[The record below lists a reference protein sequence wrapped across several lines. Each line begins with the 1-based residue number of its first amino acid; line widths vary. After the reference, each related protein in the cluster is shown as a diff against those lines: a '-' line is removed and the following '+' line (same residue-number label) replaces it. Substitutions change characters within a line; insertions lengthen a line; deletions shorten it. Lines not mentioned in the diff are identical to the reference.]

1 MEDRVKLAVGETK
14 EIILDSNPTTGYSWS
29 IIRSDGLEVIE
40 EFILD
45 DTNGPVC
52 GAGGKQHYRLSA
64 KCPGEYEFMATYR
77 RSWEND
83 AIETFSLKI
92 DVK

>member
-40 EFILD
+40 EFISD

-52 GAGGKQHYRLSA
+52 GAG
-64 KCPGEYEFMATYR
+64 P
-77 RSWEND
+77 
-83 AIETFSLKI
+83 
-92 DVK
+92 

>member
-45 DTNGPVC
+45 DTNGTVC

-64 KCPGEYEFMATYR
+64 KCPGGYEFMATYHK
-77 RSWEND
+77 SWEND

-92 DVK
+92 DVE

>member
-29 IIRSDGLEVIE
+29 ISRSVGLEVVE

-45 DTNGPVC
+45 GANGTVC
-52 GAGGKQHYRLSA
+52 GAAGKQHYRLSA

-92 DVK
+92 DVE

>member
-29 IIRSDGLEVIE
+29 IIRSDGLEVVK

-45 DTNGPVC
+45 DTNGTVC

-64 KCPGEYEFMATYR
+64 KCPGGYEFMATYHK
-77 RSWEND
+77 SWEND

-92 DVK
+92 DVE

>member
-29 IIRSDGLEVIE
+29 IIRSDGLEVVE

-45 DTNGPVC
+45 DTNGTVC

-64 KCPGEYEFMATYR
+64 KCPGGYEFMATYHK
-77 RSWEND
+77 SWEND
-83 AIETFSLKI
+83 AIETFSSKI
-92 DVK
+92 DVE

>member
-29 IIRSDGLEVIE
+29 IIRSDGLEVVK

-45 DTNGPVC
+45 DTNGTVC

-64 KCPGEYEFMATYR
+64 KCPGEYPDLAT
-77 RSWEND
+77 SPV
-83 AIETFSLKI
+83 I
-92 DVK
+92 

>member
-29 IIRSDGLEVIE
+29 IIRLDGLEVVE
-40 EFILD
+40 EFIPD
-45 DTNGPVC
+45 DTNGTVC

-64 KCPGEYEFMATYR
+64 KCPGEYEFMAIYLR
-77 RSWEND
+77 PWEND
-83 AIETFSLKI
+83 AIETFSSKI
-92 DVK
+92 DVE

>member
-29 IIRSDGLEVIE
+29 IIRSDGLEVVE

-45 DTNGPVC
+45 DTNGTVC
-52 GAGGKQHYRLSA
+52 GAGGKQH
-64 KCPGEYEFMATYR
+64 
-77 RSWEND
+77 
-83 AIETFSLKI
+83 
-92 DVK
+92 

>member
-29 IIRSDGLEVIE
+29 IIRSDGLEVVE

-45 DTNGPVC
+45 DTNGTVC

-64 KCPGEYEFMATYR
+64 KCPGGYEFMATYH

-92 DVK
+92 DVE